1 MQEITIELDNTHSVG
16 LGDNLCLLSA
26 MANLPPKINLAVNN
40 NHNTYDRLVQY
51 AKIFRIPKSRLEIN
65 KIDHSGNFGNTGWPM
80 KVFTNYYTSSSVTV
94 NGHIVQL
101 DKRINKKYIALVTA
115 FEKDP
120 NGKNEWPWCRNRPL
134 DYWARI
140 FAWIKSIGY
149 EVVTLDDAF
158 YSLENKIEILA
169 KDCQAII
176 TYEGGMAHL
185 AHMLDIPCF
194 IVDWQHPSPSNYLN
208 VFHVDFVHKSNSV
221 YILRTDEE
229 IFSWNRLAFD
239 MVVEQ
244 LKDGK
249 GNNRFESKEFY
260 FNFVGPNFHNDLR
273 VYNKNG
279 LLCLQT
285 STFFSKSYADFLFEF
300 YQNYL
305 TQR

>member
-1 MQEITIELDNTHSVG
+1 MQEITLELNNNHSVG

-26 MANLPPKINLAVNN
+26 LTLLPPKVTLCSTDE
-40 NHNTYDRLVQY
+40 HKTYSKLLEY
-51 AKIFRIPKSRLEIN
+51 SNILRIPKHKLELK
-65 KIDHSGNFGNTGWPM
+65 KIHHNGKLDNTGWPT
-80 KVFTNYYTSSSVTV
+80 KVFTDYYRTSSV
-94 NGHIVQL
+94 NVNNHIVQL
-101 DKRINKKYIALVTA
+101 NKRINKKYIALVTA
-115 FEKDP
+115 FDEDT

-149 EVVTLDDAF
+149 EVITLDNPY

-194 IVDWQHPSPSNYLN
+194 IVDWKHPSPSTHLN

-221 YILRTDEE
+221 YIFRTDEE

-239 MVVEQ
+239 IIVEK

-249 GNNRFESKEFY
+249 GNNRFLNDFY
-260 FNFVGPNFHNDLR
+260 FNFLGPRFQNDVR
-273 VYNKNG
+273 IYNKSND

-285 STFFSKSYADFLFEF
+285 HTFLSKDYAELMYQF
-300 YQNYL
+300 YQN
-305 TQR
+305 T